1 VGRRFEAL
9 QPSVNGRA
17 ETVTTDG
24 ASSPWRGRHLWGDVS
39 RELGRAGRPTTD
51 TIALNVATIGPGR
64 RRQPRDGINLALTI
78 GVSSNETK
86 SSLNGLR
93 VLIVDDDPAS
103 AKLEK
108 VVLESEGGDVQ
119 VAGSAEAALDV
130 VETFNPRVIVLD
142 LVLPRMSG
150 LLLAEHL
157 KAKAT
162 TKDIV
167 LVAVSAFDGRET
179 QLIAQAAGCRA
190 YLRKPID
197 PATFPGWVLANV
209 AANG

>member
-1 VGRRFEAL
+1 MSRE
-9 QPSVNGRA
+9 QPSV
-17 ETVTTDG
+17 
-24 ASSPWRGRHLWGDVS
+24 
-39 RELGRAGRPTTD
+39 
-51 TIALNVATIGPGR
+51 
-64 RRQPRDGINLALTI
+64 GINLALTT
-78 GVSSNETK
+78 VVPSDDTK

-108 VVLESEGGDVQ
+108 VVLEGEGCDVH

-157 KAKAT
+157 KAQAT

-167 LVAVSAFDGRET
+167 LVAVSAFNGRET
-179 QLIAQAAGCRA
+179 QLSAEAAGCRA

-209 AANG
+209 AATG